1 MAVFFI
7 GKNNMAKVLS
17 RLDILLHAN
26 TTNYVREMKKAT
38 DKTKQELKSVADYGN
53 LVGNQLSMAFAG
65 LGSAVSISHI
75 VQTADRMQDLASKVR
90 INTQSTE
97 EYMAVLHDLRKISTD
112 YWTAIDGITDLYAS
126 SKRALD
132 SLGVSQREVLDFTRN
147 ITMAMSIGGGS
158 AQAQEAALIQ
168 LGQAMNMGMLR
179 GQEFNSVSAQAPVII
194 DLLTESL
201 KVSRGE
207 LRQMA
212 KEGKITSQVMK
223 DAVLGGYD
231 KLQNIINQMPTT
243 FAQGLQNVKSQYD
256 FLVDDIMN
264 QNSLISQNL
273 ANAVLWVADNFRTL
287 VGVGA
292 TMGAVWLANVAR
304 NSALVTSFT
313 GLTSATL
320 ASTRA
325 SIANAFSV
333 QGQINAYNVLST
345 RMMLLR
351 MTKTHYINLTTT
363 AIATTVNYARSLVG
377 LATSFNTAT
386 VAARLH
392 TAAFAAA
399 TAAKRAFIGVGILTA
414 NTITGIGSAFASL
427 GRIILA
433 HPIITLTAVIG
444 AVIARTEGLDGA
456 IKSLGDAFN
465 VTAILAGNFINGVV
479 DGLGMAWTAASNYF
493 SNLMGGA
500 DKATSFAK
508 TSFGSFFANTEK
520 GFVGVLQV
528 TARVF
533 DLAGAHVVTFA
544 QHAWKNISSL
554 GTSIINLFKKV
565 GNEITKTFEIIVNNQ
580 INKINSVIDGINYI
594 AGMFGG
600 AVIPKVAQVS
610 FGQMQYGQT
619 NYGFGGYSADLQSN
633 NQHYLE
639 SGVLVANEQVKANQK
654 LAQSYNDV
662 SKKADEAAKA
672 AEKKAAADKKG
683 RKKADE
689 AAKAQ
694 KKLTQAYF
702 EQAQSLERRIAE
714 AGNGNRHVFELDK
727 IKLETDNA
735 SFGRLF
741 ALPEWEKNN
750 LKSLAADLDTFEV
763 TNAIVD
769 KVRDLDVQKL
779 SLRSRTMLD
788 DMELTLANY
797 RELLGNIDKFERI
810 NIELE
815 DGTKVKP
822 SDYLRKTVLAV
833 EQSKAD
839 FEFWKEK
846 EELGKELKLASQSNE
861 ISRQLLEFEQKNK
874 DFISKYEQ
882 LQDKELFKSDFEELK
897 RLADEHE
904 AFQRRAFAI
913 KESLDYIN
921 ETDKEIAERQAELD
935 VALVKGGKLHQDLYV
950 IEQERQKTLDKYQA
964 LQDAGFTKEFE
975 NIKVKADELAL
986 ANQKL
991 VVQKAYKALTDNL
1004 MSDEE
1009 KRLETLKEQLNV
1021 INAQSV
1027 IMGQSVDIERAKQ
1040 LISQSIGLA
1049 TPTNP
1054 YEQLDAKVKNQ
1065 YDTLDAGLKKLLE
1078 NERLTEEERIKLAE
1092 WGETERAKIK
1102 KAYSTATNNLI
1113 LSDSENMFGSLA
1125 SIAKDGL
1132 GEQSRLYRIMFAMQ
1146 QGFAIAQ
1153 ASIAMSQA
1161 MSRGLAEGFP
1171 KGLADMAMAAAH
1183 GAKIIS
1189 AIKSVVMPVGQAHD
1203 GIMSV
1208 PKSGTWNLE
1217 KGERVLPRHTAQNL
1231 DNTLNRLNGRGET
1244 KVIINNY
1251 TSEKASVEQQPNG
1264 DFMVTIGKMMKQV
1277 GRTEAQQLMYQETRQ
1292 NGYLDKLYRR

>member
-1 MAVFFI
+1 MAR
-7 GKNNMAKVLS
+7 VLS
-17 RLDILLHAN
+17 RLDILLHAD
-26 TTNYVREMKKAT
+26 TANYQREMTRAT
-38 DKTKQELKSVADYGN
+38 NETRRQLRSIADYGQQ
-53 LVGNQLSMAFAG
+53 VSGQLSMAFAG

-90 INTQSTE
+90 INTQTTE
-97 EYMAVLHDLRKISTD
+97 EYMAVLQDLRKISTD

-132 SLGVSQREVLDFTRN
+132 SLGASQREVLDFTRN

-273 ANAVLWVADNFRTL
+273 ANVALWVAENFRTL

-304 NSALVTSFT
+304 NSALVASFT

-377 LATSFNTAT
+377 LATSFNTTTA
-386 VAARLH
+386 AARLH
-392 TAAFAAA
+392 TLAIAGVA
-399 TAAKRAFIGVGILTA
+399 TAKRTAMGVGILATRA
-414 NTITGIGSAFASL
+414 VTGLGSAFMSL
-427 GRIILA
+427 GRVITA
-433 HPIITLTAVIG
+433 HPIIALTAVIG
-444 AVIARTEGLDGA
+444 AVIARTEGLNGA

-508 TSFGSFFANTEK
+508 TSFGGFFANTEK

-633 NQHYLE
+633 NQHYAE
-639 SGVLVANEQVKANQK
+639 SSVLAANEQVKANQK
-654 LAQSYNDV
+654 LAQSYNEV
-662 SKKADEAAKA
+662 SKSAEAAAKA
-672 AEKKAAADKKG
+672 TENKSGKDGKAKSNKSKDK
-683 RKKADE
+683 
-689 AAKAQ
+689 
-694 KKLTQAYF
+694 
-702 EQAQSLERRIAE
+702 
-714 AGNGNRHVFELDK
+714 
-727 IKLETDNA
+727 
-735 SFGRLF
+735 
-741 ALPEWEKNN
+741 
-750 LKSLAADLDTFEV
+750 
-763 TNAIVD
+763 
-769 KVRDLDVQKL
+769 
-779 SLRSRTMLD
+779 
-788 DMELTLANY
+788 
-797 RELLGNIDKFERI
+797 
-810 NIELE
+810 
-815 DGTKVKP
+815 
-822 SDYLRKTVLAV
+822 
-833 EQSKAD
+833 
-839 FEFWKEK
+839 KEK
-846 EELGKELKLASQSNE
+846 EKTTTHDEKYKEFVDNYNAQMREWNKMRWFFQETLQTELIKIGYEIQRKDGKFFEADEKTKSNLRKWAMEMDTEKANFELATVYSDTMREARLARTNGSKYLEVAHDLNHYGNTWHLAGEEQKKNILSTFA
-861 ISRQLLEFEQKNK
+861 LLEATTAT
-874 DFISKYEQ
+874 
-882 LQDKELFKSDFEELK
+882 EELK
-897 RLADEHE
+897 KQTKEITKELELLDVKNDAMREIVAIDYEHNELLEQHNHLLE
-904 AFQRRAFAI
+904 AGHKKEYETIARAAELLRQEKQKVIITKEYFNLV
-913 KESLDYIN
+913 ESLKSED
-921 ETDKEIAERQAELD
+921 
-935 VALVKGGKLHQDLYV
+935 
-950 IEQERQKTLDKYQA
+950 
-964 LQDAGFTKEFE
+964 
-975 NIKVKADELAL
+975 
-986 ANQKL
+986 
-991 VVQKAYKALTDNL
+991 
-1004 MSDEE
+1004 E
-1009 KRLETLKEQLNV
+1009 KRLDTLKEQLDV
-1021 INAQSV
+1021 INAHSL
-1027 IMGQSVDIERAKQ
+1027 IMKQSVDIERAKQ

-1078 NERLTEEERIKLAE
+1078 NERLTEEERIKITK

-1102 KAYSTATNNLI
+1102 KAYSAATNNLI

-1161 MSRGLAEGFP
+1161 MSRGLAEGLP

-1217 KGERVLPRHTAQNL
+1217 KGERVLPKHTAQNL